1 MLCCAVLCYAM
12 LCCAVLCYA
21 MLPFEMLC
29 YAMDQDR
36 LRWPSGTPA
45 DVVALGVPGTE
56 RYSGETRVAFAEEL
70 KSGYSRP

>member
-1 MLCCAVLCYAM
+1 M
-12 LCCAVLCYA
+12 LCYA